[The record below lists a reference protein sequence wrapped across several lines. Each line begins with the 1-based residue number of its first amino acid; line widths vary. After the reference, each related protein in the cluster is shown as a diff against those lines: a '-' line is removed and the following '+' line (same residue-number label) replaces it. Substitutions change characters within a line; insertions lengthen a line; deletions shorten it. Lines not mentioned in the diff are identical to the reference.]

1 MKSLLL
7 LALLGLI
14 GCAPV
19 AEQAP
24 TVPVTPE
31 PDEAPLSDL
40 LSDLD
45 TLIVDPLEAEQ
56 TPADLENIIQALT
69 PVEIKV
75 DLPALE
81 TSPLPE
87 PPKDFWDRLRN
98 DFELARLPEGY
109 AVDKQWRSL
118 QKNNPALLSDFL
130 ARGQLWL
137 NYIAG
142 EIDRRGIPAELT
154 LLPYVESGFRLTA
167 RSHRGAAGPWQIMP
181 GTAQFL
187 GLSRTRTCD
196 QRLDVLASTDA
207 ALNYLEYLASEFNGD
222 WFLAIA
228 AYNSGP
234 GRVANAI
241 KANKKAGKP
250 TDFWSLRLPRETR
263 QYVPRLLALA
273 EIVRN
278 PKKFDIT
285 LPAVP
290 MVPVFDQLSLE
301 AAVDLQLLADWSNT
315 SVDDLRTLNPCLRR
329 FHTPVDGS
337 VVAVPVGS
345 SERILAELAEIPRSE
360 WAQMREY
367 TVKSGDTLG
376 GIALR
381 FDMTVAELKKLN
393 KLKSNLIRINQVLA
407 VTSGNAQDIPEG
419 GNLHRVQAGESLS
432 VIAQRYGVSVRSL
445 RAVNDLGRYL
455 QIGEQLVIPGR

>member
-1 MKSLLL
+1 MKSFLL

-19 AEQAP
+19 AEQITTAP
-24 TVPVTPE
+24 ITPE

-56 TPADLENIIQALT
+56 TPADLENIVQALT

-75 DLPALE
+75 DLPTLE

-207 ALNYLEYLASEFNGD
+207 ALNYLEYLAGEFNGD

-241 KANKKAGKP
+241 KANKKAG
-250 TDFWSLRLPRETR
+250 
-263 QYVPRLLALA
+263 
-273 EIVRN
+273 
-278 PKKFDIT
+278 
-285 LPAVP
+285 
-290 MVPVFDQLSLE
+290 
-301 AAVDLQLLADWSNT
+301 
-315 SVDDLRTLNPCLRR
+315 
-329 FHTPVDGS
+329 
-337 VVAVPVGS
+337 
-345 SERILAELAEIPRSE
+345 
-360 WAQMREY
+360 
-367 TVKSGDTLG
+367 
-376 GIALR
+376 
-381 FDMTVAELKKLN
+381 
-393 KLKSNLIRINQVLA
+393 
-407 VTSGNAQDIPEG
+407 
-419 GNLHRVQAGESLS
+419 
-432 VIAQRYGVSVRSL
+432 
-445 RAVNDLGRYL
+445 
-455 QIGEQLVIPGR
+455 